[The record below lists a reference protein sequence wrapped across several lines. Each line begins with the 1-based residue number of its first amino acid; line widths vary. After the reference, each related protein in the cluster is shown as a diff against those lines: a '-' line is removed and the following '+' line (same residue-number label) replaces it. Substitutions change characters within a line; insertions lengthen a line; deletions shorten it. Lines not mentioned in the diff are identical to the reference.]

1 MGVLADIPF
10 RLCGFGY
17 GLAYLDRIVIQCG
30 SPLESRQKTKRNGH
44 FLLWQLPVDRLRGSG
59 WWSATSQIAKIG
71 ASQSKQQEDSI

>member
-30 SPLESRQKTKRNGH
+30 SPLESQQKSKRNGR
-44 FLLWQLPVDRLRGSG
+44 FLWWQLSVDRLNGTG

-71 ASQSKQQEDSI
+71 TSQSKQQEDSI